1 MLSFNSRFMSTSAAV
16 LVLGAVLLQSGCAR
30 QDPIGELRDLGCE
43 IKKEGYNIASINFPP
58 ETTDDHLKNLVGK
71 KMSKVEQIDLAD
83 TKITDDGLKYL
94 AKMKSLQ
101 ILKLARTDITD
112 GGLKHLKDLQNLRSL
127 SLGDT
132 NVTDAAVEELKTLSS
147 LQLLDVSRMG
157 EPTPPP
163 PRSVGDAVRLGIDLA
178 GGANIVFQVD
188 QEKTEKEI
196 TDEVMNQMVGAIIK
210 RVNPSGTEEVT
221 VRRVG
226 FDRVEII
233 IPGVDQQHTQ
243 AVINKVTRLGSLEF
257 AILANRVD
265 HADIIANAMKLS
277 GKNTEVRDRSRV
289 VAGWRQVGVRDGIP
303 RDVSDY
309 PESQVVSRPVTGSDV
324 PGLREFLVIFEPL
337 EKRVTGRFLVRTSPD
352 KDQSGEP
359 VVSFTFNGEG
369 GRRFFNLTS
378 KNAPSGE
385 GFHRRLAILLDERI
399 QSAPRV
405 NEPISNRGQ
414 ISGGFTID
422 EVNELVNVLNAG
434 ALEVPLKPTP
444 VRHLQVS
451 PTLGADVKQKGITA
465 IIIASCIVVGFMLIY
480 YMFAGLVANICLCL
494 NLLLVMGTMT
504 FINATFTLPGLAG
517 LVLTI
522 GMAVDANVL
531 IFERIREEL
540 ARGSSMRMSIQNGF
554 GRAFTTIVDA
564 NVTTLL
570 TAVVLY
576 LIGTDQVRGFAVTL
590 FIGIVMSMFTALYFG
605 RLVFDLAERNGL
617 IKNLKMMSIVKKKDF
632 KFVAKQRVAAMASCF
647 LITFGLIALA
657 VRGSSVLDIDFT
669 GGTMVTMSF
678 VEPVKQN
685 DVETSLENT
694 FEDEGVSVEK
704 LTFEG
709 DPPTEEG
716 SGLRFQMRTTRR
728 DADNDVTG
736 AESRPTVTSLINT
749 AFANGSLHLLK
760 VTMATSE
767 PQALKMPENDGESG
781 DTEKA
786 KTEDANVVT
795 SGFDPSFDG
804 GFQVQLSFKA
814 VDAEN
819 RTLDRLAVQTARDLF
834 SDAVLALREA
844 DGESRKYQETTSLF
858 EVEGPN
864 KEATG
869 RFDTMTLFVTK
880 DMPVDDLKES
890 LSAMQAGMAASPLFV
905 SVNSF
910 DSQVA
915 SEMKTSAVMAMLA
928 SLLAIV
934 AYIWLRFQRITF
946 GLAAVVALV
955 HDVLVVLGMVA
966 LASWFCAETG
976 IEMLGLVEFKINL
989 PMIAAFLTI
998 VGYSLNDTIVVF
1010 DRIREVRGKNPSLTG
1025 DMVDTSLNQTLS
1037 RTILTSLTTFMVV
1050 AILYAMGGEGIH
1062 GFAYCLVL
1070 GVIVGTY
1077 SSIFVASPALLWLM
1091 NRESSE
1097 SASRNEAIAKSA
1109 AATMS

>member
-1 MLSFNSRFMSTSAAV
+1 MSSFNSRFIRTCAAIV
-16 LVLGAVLLQSGCAR
+16 VLGSGLLLTGCGR
-30 QDPIGELRDLGCE
+30 NDPIGELRSLGCE
-43 IKKEGYNIASINFPP
+43 IKKEGFDIASINFPP
-58 ETTDDHLKNLVGK
+58 QTTDEDLKNLVGR
-71 KMSKVEQIDLAD
+71 KMKKVEQIDLAN
-83 TKITDDGLKYL
+83 TKITDEGLKYL
-94 AKMKSLQ
+94 SGLKSLQ
-101 ILKLARTDITD
+101 ILNLSRTDITD
-112 GGLKHLKDLQNLRSL
+112 AGLKQLTDLPRLRSL
-127 SLGDT
+127 SIGDT
-132 NVTDAAVEELKTLSS
+132 KVTDASVGALKGLPS
-147 LQLLDVSRMG
+147 LQLLDVSRMP
-157 EPTPPP
+157 EPVAPD
-163 PRSVGDAVRLGIDLA
+163 PRSLGDAVRLGIDLA

-188 QEKTEKEI
+188 QAKTEKEI

-257 AILANRVD
+257 AILANSND
-265 HADIIANAMKLS
+265 HEDFIAEATKLT
-277 GKNTEVRDRSRV
+277 GKNTEVRRGGRV

-309 PESQVVSRPVTGSDV
+309 PESRVVSRPVSGSDV
-324 PGLREFLVIFEPL
+324 PGLREFLVVFEPL

-378 KNAPSGE
+378 RNAPSGE

-451 PTLGADVKQKGITA
+451 PTLGADVKRKGIYA
-465 IIIASCIVVGFMLIY
+465 IIIASVAVVGFMLVY
-480 YMFAGLVANICLCL
+480 YMFAGLVANMCLCL

-531 IFERIREEL
+531 IFERMREEL

-554 GRAFTTIVDA
+554 ARAFTTIVDA

-605 RLVFDLAERNGL
+605 RLLFDLAERHGM
-617 IKNLKMMSIVKKKDF
+617 IKNLKMLSVVGKTNWQ
-632 KFVAKQRVAAMASCF
+632 FVAKQRFAAIVSSLVIAV
-647 LITFGLIALA
+647 GLLALA
-657 VRGSSVLDIDFT
+657 VRGSALLDIDFT
-669 GGTMVTMSF
+669 GGMMVTMSF
-678 VEPVKQN
+678 VEPVKQD
-685 DVETSLENT
+685 DVEQGLET
-694 FEDEGVSVEK
+694 AFKDDGVAVEK

-709 DPPTEEG
+709 DPETDEG

-728 DADNDVTG
+728 DADNDLEG
-736 AESRPTVTSLINT
+736 SESRATVTSLINS
-749 AFANGSLHLLK
+749 AFENSKLKLLK
-760 VTMATSE
+760 VTMTAGS
-767 PQALKMPENDGESG
+767 PQALKLPDDDDESTKKDEENS
-781 DTEKA
+781 
-786 KTEDANVVT
+786 DAIAA
-795 SGFDPSFDG
+795 GFDPSFDG
-804 GFQVQLSFKA
+804 GHQVLLSFRA
-814 VDAEN
+814 ADAEN
-819 RTLDRLAVQTARDLF
+819 RTLDKLAIQTARDLF
-834 SDAVLALREA
+834 SDSVLRLRGE
-844 DGESRKYQETTSLF
+844 DGSAKYQETTSLF
-858 EVEGPN
+858 EIEGPE

-869 RFDTMTLFVTK
+869 RFESMTLFATK
-880 DMPVDDLKES
+880 DMPVED
-890 LSAMQAGMAASPLFV
+890 LSAALASMQAGMASSPLFV

-915 SEMKTSAVMAMLA
+915 NEMKVSAVMAMLA

-934 AYIWLRFQRITF
+934 AYIWLRFQRVTF
-946 GLAAVVALV
+946 GLAAVAALV
-955 HDVLVVLGMVA
+955 HDVLVVLGLVA
-966 LASWFCAETG
+966 LASWFCAATG
-976 IEMLGLVEFKINL
+976 LEILGLVEFKINL

-1010 DRIREVRGKNPSLTG
+1010 DRIREVRGKNPKLTPE
-1025 DMVDTSLNQTLS
+1025 MVDTSLNQTLS
-1037 RTILTSLTTFMVV
+1037 RTILTSLTTFLVV
-1050 AILYAMGGEGIH
+1050 GILYAIGGEGIH

-1077 SSIFVASPALLWLM
+1077 SSIFVASPVLLWLM
-1091 NRESSE
+1091 NRESDVSTQ
-1097 SASRNEAIAKSA
+1097 RNQMLAKGA